1 MTIQQPVKVS
11 SRIASIDVLRGLVMV
26 IMALDHVREFFGAT
40 PFRAE
45 DLTQTSA
52 ALFASRWI
60 THLCAPNFVFLSGIS
75 IYLYQQKKGNIRDT
89 AIFLAT
95 RGLWLILVEAVVVTF
110 LLELSYQLI
119 LLQVIWVIGWSM
131 VIFSVLIRLPRQVIA
146 VLAVVIL
153 VGHNLIPN
161 SATDNVLG
169 VLVGIFIHSPFVIMN
184 GAGVPVVLV
193 AYTILPWLGVMMA
206 GYCIGSW
213 MTLPPDHTFAKLW
226 KTGAM
231 MISAFVLLR
240 LLNVYGD
247 PAPWSPQPRG
257 WTFSFL
263 SFINVTKYP
272 PSLQFVLLMVGI
284 GMLLMA
290 AFTKAGGKATEWL
303 RAFGQVPF
311 FYYVL
316 HLALISMGALAWTT
330 ITFGRYVNFGFSDPA
345 QWPKEYEPN
354 LLRVIIVWIA
364 VVFVL
369 YFPCRW
375 FASYRKGHQN
385 KWLSYL

>member
-1 MTIQQPVKVS
+1 
-11 SRIASIDVLRGLVMV
+11 
-26 IMALDHVREFFGAT
+26 
-40 PFRAE
+40 
-45 DLTQTSA
+45 
-52 ALFASRWI
+52 
-60 THLCAPNFVFLSGIS
+60 
-75 IYLYQQKKGNIRDT
+75 
-89 AIFLAT
+89 
-95 RGLWLILVEAVVVTF
+95 
-110 LLELSYQLI
+110 
-119 LLQVIWVIGWSM
+119 M
-131 VIFSVLIRLPRQVIA
+131 VIFSVLIRLPRRVIA

-153 VGHNLIPN
+153 AGHNLIPN